1 MTLIKLENTISKL
14 SGKKILITGAGGMLG
29 TAFKETL
36 ENYVPDCKILAL
48 TKENLDVTDR
58 EQVLTYVNE
67 KPNYILHCA
76 GKVNADY
83 CEEHQNESYEI
94 IVKGTSNVIELAKL
108 TRSKLL
114 YPQSFLIY
122 DGNILPINEDTKPK
136 PLSVYGKHKL
146 EAELYALKD
155 LSEVLVVRMAGFFGG
170 REKDKNFVGKIVSQI
185 AKLVQDGE
193 SSIEIGNRIWQP
205 TYTNDLALNCL
216 LLLSEEKN
224 GKYNM
229 ASHGQASFYELAKE
243 IVSLLGVKNKIKIIP
258 VDSSKFS
265 KKEKAK
271 RPLLALI
278 ENKRLKKEGLDCQR
292 RWEDSLKEYLSHQFF
307 KNLF

>member
-1 MTLIKLENTISKL
+1 MIAPPI
-14 SGKKILITGAGGMLG
+14 
-29 TAFKETL
+29 
-36 ENYVPDCKILAL
+36 
-48 TKENLDVTDR
+48 
-58 EQVLTYVNE
+58 
-67 KPNYILHCA
+67 
-76 GKVNADY
+76 
-83 CEEHQNESYEI
+83 
-94 IVKGTSNVIELAKL
+94 
-108 TRSKLL
+108 
-114 YPQSFLIY
+114 
-122 DGNILPINEDTKPK
+122 PINEDTKPK

-185 AKLVQDGE
+185 ARLVQDDE

-243 IVSLLGVKNKIKIIP
+243 IVSLLGIKNKIKIIP

-278 ENKRLKKEGLDCQR
+278 ENKNKNDDIKSIINNFINNLKEIEWVLGQPIDLLFSNEKEINLLHQSIKTRVDILCSSGAKGCSFNQIKVDAKEISVINTNGAGDALIGIFLSHYNLISQQEALKKAVDYATQVCLIGGPR
-292 RWEDSLKEYLSHQFF
+292 I
-307 KNLF
+307 

>member
-1 MTLIKLENTISKL
+1 M
-14 SGKKILITGAGGMLG
+14 
-29 TAFKETL
+29 
-36 ENYVPDCKILAL
+36 
-48 TKENLDVTDR
+48 
-58 EQVLTYVNE
+58 
-67 KPNYILHCA
+67 
-76 GKVNADY
+76 
-83 CEEHQNESYEI
+83 
-94 IVKGTSNVIELAKL
+94 
-108 TRSKLL
+108 L

-122 DGNILPINEDTKPK
+122 DGDILPINEDTKPK

-185 AKLVQDGE
+185 ARLVQDDE

-243 IVSLLGVKNKIKIIP
+243 IVSLLGIKNKIKIIP

>member
-1 MTLIKLENTISKL
+1 
-14 SGKKILITGAGGMLG
+14 
-29 TAFKETL
+29 
-36 ENYVPDCKILAL
+36 
-48 TKENLDVTDR
+48 
-58 EQVLTYVNE
+58 
-67 KPNYILHCA
+67 
-76 GKVNADY
+76 
-83 CEEHQNESYEI
+83 
-94 IVKGTSNVIELAKL
+94 
-108 TRSKLL
+108 
-114 YPQSFLIY
+114 
-122 DGNILPINEDTKPK
+122 
-136 PLSVYGKHKL
+136 
-146 EAELYALKD
+146 
-155 LSEVLVVRMAGFFGG
+155 
-170 REKDKNFVGKIVSQI
+170 VSQI
-185 AKLVQDGE
+185 ARLVQDGE

-243 IVSLLGVKNKIKIIP
+243 IVSLLDVKNKIKIIP

-292 RWEDSLKEYLSHQFF
+292 RWEDSLKEYLSHRFF